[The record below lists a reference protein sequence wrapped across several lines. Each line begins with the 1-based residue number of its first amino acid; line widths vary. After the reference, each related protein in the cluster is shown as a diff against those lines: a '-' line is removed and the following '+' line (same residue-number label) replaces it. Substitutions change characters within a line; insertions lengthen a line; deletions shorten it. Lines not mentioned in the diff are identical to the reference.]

1 MEAKTNELSLA
12 VYYFDWAIFATIY
25 LNDGDIFLK

>member
-1 MEAKTNELSLA
+1 MGVDANGLSPTIH
-12 VYYFDWAIFATIY
+12 YFDQAVFATIY

>member
-1 MEAKTNELSLA
+1 MEVKTNELSPT
-12 VYYFDWAIFATIY
+12 VYYFDRAVFASIY